1 MGWYE
6 VSVPLV
12 VEGDDSGVEG
22 FGGLHWRVSRLD
34 RFDWRSG
41 DSVLS

>member
-1 MGWYE
+1 MVWYE
-6 VSVPLV
+6 GSVPLV

-22 FGGLHWRVSRLD
+22 FDGLHWRGTRLD

-41 DSVLS
+41 NSVLS